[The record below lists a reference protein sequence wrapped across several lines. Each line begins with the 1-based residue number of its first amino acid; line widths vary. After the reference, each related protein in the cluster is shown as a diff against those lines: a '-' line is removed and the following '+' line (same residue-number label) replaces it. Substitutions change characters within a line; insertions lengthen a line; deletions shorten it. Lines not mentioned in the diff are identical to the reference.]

1 MMIVDKFAIYISLK
15 KLLRLQHS
23 ILLWK
28 YSFFFNMNFVWISQ
42 GIQLHSYQL
51 NTQRIYR
58 DLSLLRNDEQFNRA
72 TFLFPTRRIEDV
84 YTLHTY
90 FSRVSVQFHP
100 QYCEIKIIFVF
111 SISSI

>member
-1 MMIVDKFAIYISLK
+1 MKDISLARQPYLRY
-15 KLLRLQHS
+15 KLFSHNVIQ
-23 ILLWK
+23 
-28 YSFFFNMNFVWISQ
+28 YSPQ

-58 DLSLLRNDEQFNRA
+58 DLSLLRHDERFNRA

-90 FSRVSVQFHP
+90 FSRVSVRFHP
-100 QYCEIKIIFVF
+100 F
-111 SISSI
+111 